1 MTGPPAH
8 PFPGG
13 YPPPVPRNGLGVASL
28 VCGMFA
34 AVSFWLPFVGV
45 TLGITAV
52 GIGLAARGRI
62 KRGEADNNGPT
73 ITGIV
78 LGTVVCVV
86 GAVITL
92 GFLYLV
98 ISHQSCI
105 DHARGRADY
114 ARC

>member
-13 YPPPVPRNGLGVASL
+13 YPPGPRNGLGVASL
-28 VCGMFA
+28 VCGIFA

>member
-1 MTGPPAH
+1 MTWPAH

-13 YPPPVPRNGLGVASL
+13 YPPPGPRNGLGVASL
-28 VCGMFA
+28 VSGICA

-45 TLGITAV
+45 TLGIAAV
-52 GIGLAARGRI
+52 GTGLAARGRI
-62 KRGEADNNGPT
+62 KRGEADNNGAT

-78 LGTVVCVV
+78 LGVVACVV
-86 GAVITL
+86 GALITL
-92 GFLYLV
+92 VFLFMI

-105 DHARGRADY
+105 DHAQGRAEY

>member
-1 MTGPPAH
+1 MTRPPAH

-13 YPPPVPRNGLGVASL
+13 YPPPGPKNGLGIASL
-28 VCGMFA
+28 LSGISAGVF
-34 AVSFWLPFVGV
+34 FWLPFVGV

-52 GIGLAARGRI
+52 CTGFAGRGRI
-62 KRGEADNNGPT
+62 KRGEADNAGAT

-78 LGTVVCVV
+78 LGIAVSIV

-98 ISHQSCI
+98 ISHQNCI
-105 DHARGRADY
+105 DHAHGRAEY
-114 ARC
+114 GRC